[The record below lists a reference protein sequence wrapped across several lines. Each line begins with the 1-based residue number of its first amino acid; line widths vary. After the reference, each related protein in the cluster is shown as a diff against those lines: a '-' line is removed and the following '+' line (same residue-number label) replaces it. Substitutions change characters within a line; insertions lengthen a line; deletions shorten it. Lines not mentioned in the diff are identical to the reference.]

1 MDEGV
6 ALGFA
11 WLMLLGLLVLLAYRL
26 LWRRR

>member
-11 WLMLLGLLVLLAYRL
+11 WLMFFGLLSLLAYRL
-26 LWRRR
+26 LWRRQ